1 MDMNTAALR
10 PIVCPVLIGRTS
22 YLEALIRL
30 MEQACSGYGQ
40 TVLIAGEA
48 GMGEMRP
55 HFLDTVTFCSF
66 HKPAAAPPPPGSG
79 MRCFLSARSAPCRP
93 PPSFFCAPFGF
104 P

>member
-1 MDMNTAALR
+1 MDMNTATLR

-48 GMGEMRP
+48 GMGKSRLIAEATLR
-55 HFLDTVTFCSF
+55 LRSSQAQTTS
-66 HKPAAAPPPPGSG
+66 PATLGLG
-79 MRCFLSARSAPCRP
+79 GRCFDSARSLSYGPLP
-93 PPSFFCAPFGF
+93 GFFLSF
-104 P
+104 

>member
-40 TVLIAGEA
+40 TVLIGVSL
-48 GMGEMRP
+48 RK
-55 HFLDTVTFCSF
+55 LS
-66 HKPAAAPPPPGSG
+66 PAAK
-79 MRCFLSARSAPCRP
+79 
-93 PPSFFCAPFGF
+93 
-104 P
+104 